1 MGRVHGAI
9 QKKFLLKSHYTY
21 FILNYKVYCFIFK
34 EILILYLFIKFNIFV
49 DLFEILMVLEGGS
62 TIIFDLSRVILWIC
76 RFFMAHSTEILRG
89 FSWEF
94 SGSWRNEVKNSKLI
108 PYSYSLTSSSTVMN
122 ISWELVKT
130 LITGMYHCIRT

>member
-1 MGRVHGAI
+1 MYCEMKRQNSSSSHPKECRKVSHFRAI
-9 QKKFLLKSHYTY
+9 STDQ
-21 FILNYKVYCFIFK
+21 
-34 EILILYLFIKFNIFV
+34 LFC
-49 DLFEILMVLEGGS
+49 DGLFEILMVLEGGS

-130 LITGMYHCIRT
+130 LITGMYHCIRTV